1 MKQTAQVIRSVS
13 PGYAEVMVR
22 RTSACASAHKCGSC
36 DHCSMMENA
45 PEIIVVAENPN
56 GAQPGDTVTVESA
69 TSSVLGAA
77 VLLYVVPFVLFFAL
91 YLLGGAMS
99 LAEGV
104 SIAMGGVGF
113 VLGLLAAMGL
123 DRYRKNHSPVIFK
136 IISSLGG

>member
-91 YLLGGAMS
+91 YLLGG
-99 LAEGV
+99 GDV
-104 SIAMGGVGF
+104 FDGR
-113 VLGLLAAMGL
+113 GLHRHGRYGL
-123 DRYRKNHSPVIFK
+123 RTGPAGRYGAGPLPEESQPRYF
-136 IISSLGG
+136 